1 MNNQDLGT
9 AGIILLHLTLQLH
22 RGTLVINMTFI
33 RCQRKKRKEIIAH
46 HPKEEDLD
54 HDTEKDQD
62 LQEFDQM

>member
-1 MNNQDLGT
+1 
-9 AGIILLHLTLQLH
+9 
-22 RGTLVINMTFI
+22 MTFI

-62 LQEFDQM
+62 LQEFDQMLLQKQGVKGHDHAQFLEDLVPN